1 MTENVKENTPI
12 IRVKELE
19 KYFLAKRGYIHMSQY
34 VKAVDGISL
43 DVMEGETVGL
53 VGESG
58 CGKSTTAGIIMGHMK
73 NYTGNVTIGGNSLS
87 QISEASL
94 MKHITYVGHNSY
106 LFKGTVRQNLLMGSP
121 DAKDDISGPICES

>member
-43 DVMEGETVGL
+43 DVMEGETV
-53 VGESG
+53 
-58 CGKSTTAGIIMGHMK
+58 
-73 NYTGNVTIGGNSLS
+73 
-87 QISEASL
+87 
-94 MKHITYVGHNSY
+94 
-106 LFKGTVRQNLLMGSP
+106 
-121 DAKDDISGPICES
+121 PICSNT

>member
-43 DVMEGETVGL
+43 DVMEGETVGS
-53 VGESG
+53 V
-58 CGKSTTAGIIMGHMK
+58 
-73 NYTGNVTIGGNSLS
+73 
-87 QISEASL
+87 
-94 MKHITYVGHNSY
+94 
-106 LFKGTVRQNLLMGSP
+106 P
-121 DAKDDISGPICES
+121 